1 MFRRP
6 IHQRRVAW
14 IAALLILLGA
24 LLPLI
29 GQALMRPGDNG
40 RWIEICTSAGMIL
53 IADPATAAGDG
64 SSELALD
71 RQHCPLCLSHAGQMA
86 LPPDAQ
92 PAWFHASTAAA
103 IRPVVR
109 IRHPALNLVWLT
121 ASSRGPPRL
130 V

>member
-6 IHQRRVAW
+6 VRQRRVAW
-14 IAALLILLGA
+14 IAALLILIGA
-24 LLPLI
+24 LMPLI

-53 IADPATAAGDG
+53 IADPATNAGDG

-71 RQHCPLCLSHAGQMA
+71 RQHCPLCLSHAGHVA
-86 LPPDAQ
+86 LPPDAL
-92 PAWFHASTAAA
+92 PARF
-103 IRPVVR
+103 
-109 IRHPALNLVWLT
+109 HPAIVAAVRPMVHLGQPVLTLVWLT
-121 ASSRGPPRL
+121 ALSRGPPPL